1 MFGKSKEHG
10 RCGRIAIGNLWNR
23 QFLKKKTVIIIKI
36 WLPCNRSACVHRV
49 MKFLGILKNTE
60 DAEGLLQATREF
72 ANF

>member
-1 MFGKSKEHG
+1 MRTDGH
-10 RCGRIAIGNLWNR
+10 R
-23 QFLKKKTVIIIKI
+23 QLVKLSIFEKKKTVIIIKI

-60 DAEGLLQATREF
+60 DAGGLLQATRKF